1 MWPADAWK
9 AAPVKSGSLVLIHGQ
24 VLKVAKQWSSAFA
37 KVTALS
43 TNIVFFCDKTRQWSN
58 SGGIKRESSAL
69 SSSDVRLVQLII
81 VQVAHKSERNLSSS
95 SRHAYTFHVIGQ
107 TVGYHQDGDDENL
120 SYSFVFFT
128 LTEMEGS
135 FYASKNWLQVMKNC
149 IKKTTSKPRIFTWFH
164 SCPPF
169 ALAAPCGWRTA
180 KTLQRR
186 GGLCSGDVSIEM
198 NCLCSRDL
206 TIERNFFRQELNK
219 LNELNVALELTPAWH
234 HHRSRFWSKVQSLQ
248 TFESMRG

>member
-149 IKKTTSKPRIFTWFH
+149 VKKNNIKTQNFYLIPLLPSFCTCSPLWVENCQNSTEK
-164 SCPPF
+164 
-169 ALAAPCGWRTA
+169 
-180 KTLQRR
+180 RR
-186 GGLCSGDVSIEM
+186 PV
-198 NCLCSRDL
+198 
-206 TIERNFFRQELNK
+206 FRRRLNW
-219 LNELNVALELTPAWH
+219 NELLVFKRPHNWKE
-234 HHRSRFWSKVQSLQ
+234 FLQ
-248 TFESMRG
+248 TGTQ

>member
-1 MWPADAWK
+1 M
-9 AAPVKSGSLVLIHGQ
+9 KSGSLVLIHGQ

-149 IKKTTSKPRIFTWFH
+149 VKKQHQNPEFLPDS
-164 SCPPF
+164 
-169 ALAAPCGWRTA
+169 
-180 KTLQRR
+180 
-186 GGLCSGDVSIEM
+186 
-198 NCLCSRDL
+198 
-206 TIERNFFRQELNK
+206 
-219 LNELNVALELTPAWH
+219 TPALLLH
-234 HHRSRFWSKVQSLQ
+234 LQPPVGGELPKLYREEEACVQETSQLKWIACVQ
-248 TFESMRG
+248 ETSQLKGISSDRNSINWMSWMWL